1 MAAEISFGI
10 LGPWEVRIGRDVLTL
25 PVGQQRTV
33 LASLLLSVGESVST
47 RMLARRLW
55 PDQGPDWPQGAV
67 HTYVTRLRRVI
78 GAELIQTCPDG
89 YQLKVEAGT
98 VDLHRFRDLVRR
110 ADAAAA
116 AEEELALL
124 RESLKLW
131 RGRPFGNS
139 RGAWLEQEV
148 IPLLTEEWFAA
159 TERRIDLELAT
170 EPPGHLIAELSDL
183 THRYPTRESLWAR
196 LITALH
202 RGGRRAEALSAYQRV
217 RTVLSEELGLDPGE
231 QLVRLHQTVLMGE
244 AADHPGITPVRRETP
259 RPRQLP
265 HDIVGFT
272 GRGQELAALERL
284 LSGASAPGR
293 NGRAPTVVA
302 IDGAPGAGK
311 TTLAV
316 HWAHR
321 VAHAYPD
328 AQLYLNLR
336 GYGPTGPMTSAAA
349 AESLLRRLGVVSEAI
364 PLDVDERCAL
374 LRTILA
380 DRRVLILL
388 DNARDADQVR
398 PLLPGTSGL
407 VIVTSRN
414 QLRSLSIRDGAHRVT
429 LGAMPEAQAIELL
442 AATVGSARVAREPEA
457 ASRLV
462 ALCDHLPLA
471 LAVVAERA
479 QRAAT
484 LGEVVEGLEDE
495 KARLDNLGTGES
507 DPNTDLRA
515 VLSWSYGAL
524 SAEAAATFHALGLQ
538 PAGDIALE
546 AAAALAGRSPA
557 EVERSLDQLLAAHL
571 LEQRLPRRYQL
582 HDLIRLYAVDQARR
596 HMPEEEQRAAVRRL
610 LDHYLFTAVSADR
623 QLLPGRRRDFVAPM
637 RPHRPPPVFADA
649 GEALAW
655 LEVEFDSL
663 RAVTSWAA
671 ANPSWAGYAW
681 RTTMA
686 MTSFFDARIPWSDG
700 LDFLMLAVRA
710 ARTANEPTGE
720 AYTLNS
726 VGCHYSDRGDVAL
739 AERFFR
745 DALTRFES
753 AGHVHGEAMALG
765 NLGMV
770 LGEAGQYD
778 PAERHLRR
786 ALELHE
792 RSRYPRGIALVL
804 DNLGIAHTVAGDYQR
819 AVPAFRQA
827 HEILVQ
833 VGDEPSLAQCLRN
846 MGRAYALIGDVRN
859 AVRAFRQAIEVF
871 RRMGNQRWEAV
882 TLADLG
888 EVLNGRGHAMLARG
902 ILRTALRMMTDLAD
916 PRAHDL
922 EAVLATTT

>member
-1 MAAEISFGI
+1 MAGEVSFGI
-10 LGPWEVRIGRDVLTL
+10 LGPWEVRIGRELTTV
-25 PVGQQRTV
+25 PAGRQRTI

-47 RMLARRLW
+47 PMLAQRLW

-67 HTYVTRLRRVI
+67 HTYVTRLRRVL
-78 GAELIQTCPDG
+78 GPELIQTCPDG
-89 YQLKVEAGT
+89 YRLKVEADT
-98 VDLHRFRDLVRR
+98 VDLHRFRGLVRR
-110 ADAAAA
+110 AGLADA

-139 RGAWLEQEV
+139 RDAWLEQEIV
-148 IPLLTEEWFAA
+148 PLLMEEWFAA
-159 TERRIDLELAT
+159 TERRIDLELAG

-183 THRYPTRESLWAR
+183 TNRYPTRESLWAR

-231 QLVRLHQTVLMGE
+231 RLVQLHQTVLMGD
-244 AADHPGITPVRRETP
+244 AADHPAIPPARREPP

-265 HDIVGFT
+265 HDIVCFT
-272 GRGQELAALERL
+272 GRSQELAALERL
-284 LSGASAPGR
+284 PYGAPAPGR

-302 IDGAPGAGK
+302 IDGAPGTGK

-321 VAHAYPD
+321 VAHGYPD
-328 AQLYLNLR
+328 GQLYLNLR
-336 GYGPTGPMTSAAA
+336 GYGPADPMTSAAA
-349 AESLLRRLGVVSEAI
+349 AESLLRRLGVASEAI
-364 PLDVDERCAL
+364 PVDVDERCAL

-380 DRRVLILL
+380 DRHVLILL

-407 VIVTSRN
+407 VVVTSRN
-414 QLRSLSIRDGAHRVT
+414 QLRSLSIRDGAYRVT
-429 LGAMPEAQAIELL
+429 LGAMPESQAIELL

-484 LGEVVEGLEDE
+484 LGEVVEALEDE
-495 KARLDNLGTGES
+495 KARLDNLGTGEN

-524 SAEAAATFHALGLQ
+524 SPAAAATFHVLGLH

-546 AAAALAGRSPA
+546 AAAALAGLSPA
-557 EVERSLDQLLAAHL
+557 EVERSVDQLLAAHL
-571 LEQRLPRRYQL
+571 LEQRHPRRYQL
-582 HDLIRLYAVDQARR
+582 HDLIRLYAVDQARL
-596 HMPEEEQRAAVRRL
+596 HMSDDERRAAVRRL
-610 LDHYLFTAVSADR
+610 LDHYLFASVSADR
-623 QLLPGRRRDFVAPM
+623 QLLPGRRREFVEPM
-637 RPHRPPPVFADA
+637 RPQRPASPFADA

-655 LEVEFDSL
+655 LELEFDSL

-671 ANPSWAGYAW
+671 TSSEWAGYAW

-700 LDFLMLAVRA
+700 LDFLMSAVSA
-710 ARTANEPTGE
+710 ARTANEPVGE

-726 VGCHYSDRGDVAL
+726 VGCHYSDRGEVGL
-739 AERFFR
+739 AEKYFGE
-745 DALTRFES
+745 ALTLFQQ

-770 LGEAGQYD
+770 QGEAGKYET
-778 PAERHLRR
+778 ARRHLTR

-792 RSRYPRGIALVL
+792 SCEYPRGVGLVL
-804 DNLGIAHTVAGDYQR
+804 DNLGMAHIVAGDYGR
-819 AVPAFRQA
+819 AVRAFRRA
-827 HEILVQ
+827 HEILVRA
-833 VGDEPSLAQCLRN
+833 GDEPSDAQCLRN
-846 MGRAYALIGDVRN
+846 MGRAYAMTGDVRN
-859 AVRAFRQAIEVF
+859 AVRAFRLAIDIF

-888 EVLNGRGHAMLARG
+888 EVLHEHGHALLARG
-902 ILRTALRMMTDLAD
+902 ILRTAHGMMKDLAD
-916 PRAHDL
+916 PRAKDL
-922 EAVLATTT
+922 ETILTTTG